1 MMSAPTPLL
10 PRRPRAVAR
19 YKERKLA
26 PFQNKAH
33 REDLAGA
40 ARATM
45 NSPRDLHEFF
55 AAVQWHQ
62 NHWRTMR
69 EGKNETPDEVHA
81 VALAPGLN
89 QSGKQET
96 EK

>member
-1 MMSAPTPLL
+1 
-10 PRRPRAVAR
+10 
-19 YKERKLA
+19 
-26 PFQNKAH
+26 
-33 REDLAGA
+33 
-40 ARATM
+40 M